1 MTQASKHVRDL
12 RQRTAKQLQLCRLY
26 DAIFFR
32 HERTIKKQGNI
43 ELIRA
48 FKRAE
53 RKNFAKMYRLEKELD
68 ELMRTKEII
77 YITK

>member
-1 MTQASKHVRDL
+1 MTQASRHVKDL
-12 RQRTAKQLQLCRLY
+12 RQRTARQLQLCKLY
-26 DAIFFR
+26 DDMFFR
-32 HERTIKKQGNI
+32 YERTIKKQDNT

-48 FKRAE
+48 FKSAE